1 MVFCHKQKNMARL
14 KKLVLVVD
22 ENAVN
27 QVLKMLTAIAELSQK
42 KIEVASEDEIEA
54 MSEKEDAVNDN
65 KSSEG
70 FKGNNAQVAD
80 DPEYKLLFSEKGRR
94 VLNQLR
100 DIQVL
105 DDNYQPDHLS
115 WTKKGYLA
123 YQIAFKLGIT
133 RVWKIMGGFW
143 HLDSHSLK
151 TGRDKAESTL
161 KIQTFEEKIKPIFG

>member
-14 KKLVLVVD
+14 KRLVLVVD

-27 QVLKMLTAIAELSQK
+27 QVLKMLTAIAELSQR

-65 KSSEG
+65 KSSES

-115 WTKKGYLA
+115 WTKK
-123 YQIAFKLGIT
+123 
-133 RVWKIMGGFW
+133 
-143 HLDSHSLK
+143 
-151 TGRDKAESTL
+151 
-161 KIQTFEEKIKPIFG
+161 

>member
-14 KKLVLVVD
+14 KRLVLVVD

-27 QVLKMLTAIAELSQK
+27 QVLKMLTAIAELSQR

-65 KSSEG
+65 KSSES

-123 YQIAFKLGIT
+123 Y
-133 RVWKIMGGFW
+133 
-143 HLDSHSLK
+143 
-151 TGRDKAESTL
+151 
-161 KIQTFEEKIKPIFG
+161 

>member
-14 KKLVLVVD
+14 KRLVLVVD

-27 QVLKMLTAIAELSQK
+27 QVLKMLTAIAELSQR

-65 KSSEG
+65 KSSES

-105 DDNYQPDHLS
+105 DDKLS
-115 WTKKGYLA
+115 A
-123 YQIAFKLGIT
+123 
-133 RVWKIMGGFW
+133 
-143 HLDSHSLK
+143 
-151 TGRDKAESTL
+151 
-161 KIQTFEEKIKPIFG
+161 

>member
-14 KKLVLVVD
+14 KRLVLVVD

-27 QVLKMLTAIAELSQK
+27 QVLKMLTAIAELSQR

-65 KSSEG
+65 KSSES

-105 DDNYQPDHLS
+105 DDNYQPDTSVRANEL
-115 WTKKGYLA
+115 YL
-123 YQIAFKLGIT
+123 
-133 RVWKIMGGFW
+133 
-143 HLDSHSLK
+143 
-151 TGRDKAESTL
+151 KAL
-161 KIQTFEEKIKPIFG
+161 

>member
-14 KKLVLVVD
+14 KRLVLVVD

-27 QVLKMLTAIAELSQK
+27 QVLKMLTAIAELSQR

-54 MSEKEDAVNDN
+54 MSEKEDAVSDN
-65 KSSEG
+65 KSSES

-123 YQIAFKLGIT
+123 Y
-133 RVWKIMGGFW
+133 
-143 HLDSHSLK
+143 
-151 TGRDKAESTL
+151 
-161 KIQTFEEKIKPIFG
+161 

>member
-1 MVFCHKQKNMARL
+1 MARL
-14 KKLVLVVD
+14 KRLVLVVD

-27 QVLKMLTAIAELSQK
+27 QVLKMLTAIAELSQR

-100 DIQVL
+100 DI
-105 DDNYQPDHLS
+105 
-115 WTKKGYLA
+115 
-123 YQIAFKLGIT
+123 
-133 RVWKIMGGFW
+133 
-143 HLDSHSLK
+143 
-151 TGRDKAESTL
+151 
-161 KIQTFEEKIKPIFG
+161 

>member
-14 KKLVLVVD
+14 KRLVLVVD

-27 QVLKMLTAIAELSQK
+27 QVLKMLTAIAELSQR

-65 KSSEG
+65 KSSES

-105 DDNYQPDHLS
+105 DDNYQPDHL
-115 WTKKGYLA
+115 
-123 YQIAFKLGIT
+123 LGRRRDIWHT
-133 RVWKIMGGFW
+133 R
-143 HLDSHSLK
+143 
-151 TGRDKAESTL
+151 
-161 KIQTFEEKIKPIFG
+161 

>member
-14 KKLVLVVD
+14 KRLVLVVD

-27 QVLKMLTAIAELSQK
+27 QVLKMLTAIAELSQR

-65 KSSEG
+65 KSSES

-105 DDNYQPDHLS
+105 EITISL
-115 WTKKGYLA
+115 
-123 YQIAFKLGIT
+123 IIFLGRRRDIWHT
-133 RVWKIMGGFW
+133 R
-143 HLDSHSLK
+143 
-151 TGRDKAESTL
+151 
-161 KIQTFEEKIKPIFG
+161 